1 MAKQTGDSIVIS
13 FRLSAAEY
21 EPYRVALEKS
31 GKNRSQFFREV
42 FLTLKP
48 KIEIKAKTETPT
60 DYKKLLFVAN
70 KASNN
75 LNQIAYQLNYAA
87 KSNIINR
94 SMLNRGI
101 NLLASI
107 EKYMRRGV
115 RNAR

>member
-1 MAKQTGDSIVIS
+1 MAKQTGDSIVVS

-21 EPYRVALEKS
+21 EPYRVALEES

-48 KIEIKAKTETPT
+48 KIEIKAKEENPP

-87 KSNIINR
+87 KTGIINR
-94 SMLNRGI
+94 STLNRGV
-101 NLLASI
+101 NYLASI
-107 EKYMRRGV
+107 EAFIRKGV